1 MKIGSNVYEIY
12 HVERRKE
19 RGVTMEKNILQFML
33 YMTNHGKRNS
43 RWTSFIVVVVVDNS
57 KRMAILLFMHSSSF
71 TKRTCLM
78 KIRNVSLTRDITA
91 RMLQIPV

>member
-1 MKIGSNVYEIY
+1 MYEIC
-12 HVERRKE
+12 HIERRKE
-19 RGVTMEKNILQFML
+19 RDVTMERNALQFML
-33 YMTNHGKRNS
+33 CMTIDGKRNS

-57 KRMAILLFMHSSSF
+57 KRMAILVFMHSSSF

-78 KIRNVSLTRDITA
+78 RIRNVSLTRDITA